1 MDKPK
6 EESDTESDTEEV
18 ILEGS
23 VKKESDVDC
32 DVGSDVEEEEKSKEE
47 ERSRD
52 WADQVEEE
60 ERSRDV
66 EEVMEELIAQIRIVK
81 ALDEDAN
88 NDMEREIS
96 ERKKVI
102 KLLSQGKK
110 VHDDLY
116 KEAKMMAI
124 AYSNFGHRVKN
135 VAAKL
140 AEQREGAGL
149 ASSPL

>member
-1 MDKPK
+1 MEEEKSG
-6 EESDTESDTEEV
+6 EES
-18 ILEGS
+18 
-23 VKKESDVDC
+23 
-32 DVGSDVEEEEKSKEE
+32 SDVEEEKSK
-47 ERSRD
+47 D

-60 ERSRDV
+60 EI
-66 EEVMEELIAQIRIVK
+66 EEVMEELIPQIRTVK

-88 NDMEREIS
+88 KDMEREIS

-110 VHDDLY
+110 VYDYLY
-116 KEAKMMAI
+116 KVAEIKAT
-124 AYSNFGHRVKN
+124 AYSNFGHKVKN

-149 ASSPL
+149 ASPPL